1 MADQGEEHLTAYQVR
16 HRKLQRLREAGI
28 DPFPSSYIK
37 THTNREAISLWS
49 SQKEFQGGDDQQ
61 DRVSVGG
68 RIVAIRTMGKATFID
83 LQDGSGRLQTLLR
96 QNVLKETYQLIG
108 ELDIGDFLGVTGEL
122 FETRTGEVTV
132 NAQTLSILSKALHPP
147 PEKWHGLKDTEQR
160 YRHREVDLL
169 SNDEVRQRFKLRSD
183 LVHGIREF
191 LRNRGF
197 IEVETPI
204 LLPVAAGAMATPFVT
219 HHNAL
224 DRTLYLRIA
233 TELHLKRCII
243 GGLDR
248 VFEIGR
254 LFRNEGLDF
263 RHNPEFTSLESY
275 QAYCNYLEVME
286 MTEEMVAHLA
296 LELLGTT
303 DIPWK
308 GQMIN
313 VKPPWERKSVKSAI
327 YEYSG
332 IDIEQFPDAVSLAQR
347 MRDIGLEVTQEVSW
361 GRLVDKLL
369 GDTVEPNQT
378 QPIFL
383 IDYPLEMSP
392 LAKEKIG
399 HPGYV
404 ERFEAFIGGM
414 EIANA
419 FSELN
424 DPVEQRFR
432 FEQQEALRDIHENE
446 DFDRLD
452 QEFLTALEFGM
463 PPTGGLGMGIDRLAM
478 LFSNQTSIRE
488 VILFPHLSWSQD
500 EITREVDRALRKLSH
515 PSRSKQLTSVES
527 VIAALNSMLPDEVLT
542 RITPEQLENF
552 AAIFQASQGE

>member
-1 MADQGEEHLTAYQVR
+1 MADQGEGQLTIYQVR
-16 HRKLQRLREAGI
+16 HRKLQRLRAAGI
-28 DPFPSSYIK
+28 NPFPSSYVK
-37 THTNREAISLWS
+37 THTNREASILWS
-49 SQKEFQGGDDQQ
+49 TQKQIHEREAQLEPI
-61 DRVSVGG
+61 SVGG

-96 QNVLKETYQLIG
+96 QNVLKEAYQLVN
-108 ELDIGDFLGVTGEL
+108 ELDVGDFLGVTGDL

-147 PEKWHGLKDTEQR
+147 PEKWHGLRDIEQR
-160 YRHREVDLL
+160 YRHREVDLF
-169 SNDEVRQRFKLRSD
+169 SNEEVRQRFMLRSD
-183 LVHGIREF
+183 LVYGIREF

-197 IEVETPI
+197 MEVETPI

-275 QAYCNYLEVME
+275 QAYCDYVEVME
-286 MTEEMVAHLA
+286 MVEEMVAHLA
-296 LELLGTT
+296 LNLLGTT

-308 GQMIN
+308 DQVIH
-313 VKPPWERKSVKSAI
+313 VKPPWQRKSVKSAI
-327 YEYSG
+327 LEYSG
-332 IDIEQFPDAVSLAQR
+332 IDIEQFPDAMSLAQR

-378 QPIFL
+378 QPIF
-383 IDYPLEMSP
+383 
-392 LAKEKIG
+392 
-399 HPGYV
+399 
-404 ERFEAFIGGM
+404 
-414 EIANA
+414 
-419 FSELN
+419 
-424 DPVEQRFR
+424 
-432 FEQQEALRDIHENE
+432 
-446 DFDRLD
+446 
-452 QEFLTALEFGM
+452 
-463 PPTGGLGMGIDRLAM
+463 
-478 LFSNQTSIRE
+478 
-488 VILFPHLSWSQD
+488 
-500 EITREVDRALRKLSH
+500 
-515 PSRSKQLTSVES
+515 
-527 VIAALNSMLPDEVLT
+527 
-542 RITPEQLENF
+542 
-552 AAIFQASQGE
+552 